1 MKKLTAIILAFIM
14 MLGTISA
21 FASSEVYPYSSEW
34 KISATSDYLGS
45 LKKAFDGDKSTYWH
59 TSYTAVGGE
68 ITDKDPLP
76 FYITAEF
83 PEAINL
89 TGWRYMPRTDN
100 GTGTVQEYTIFASAD
115 GVKFSKIADGAFTH
129 VDDVKQRTEKE
140 ATWDGVK
147 AKAVIIKITKA
158 VGDYGTAAEISFLK
172 GTGEGKVIAG
182 DTDKE
187 AILEEGS
194 SGKTYSYDS
203 SWQVAVSSEYNG
215 SFSKA
220 FDEDAATYW
229 HSDYKT
235 EGGAI
240 TENDKPPYLIT
251 VIFPEKIN
259 LTGWRYTPRTDNGTG
274 TVESYVVYASED
286 GINFGKV
293 YDGAFRHEDNVKLRT
308 AKKATWDGVNAK
320 AVAIKVTGTVGDYGT
335 AAEIAFIKGEGEGKK
350 VTSEIT
356 LSELNEVIENAE
368 AGEVIPESYVEITAE
383 SMGEKYP
390 YNESWKVEVP
400 SERGANTKN
409 KMFDGNSSTFW
420 ETDYINENGVVTKD
434 EPPYNIEIEFP
445 EEINLTGWRYT
456 PRRDTVGTIRFFN
469 IYTSTDGE
477 NYKFITSGEFPYAK
491 DAAGPT
497 RNIAFKGGNARFL
510 RIEVTESYYGYCGA
524 AEMEFYINGTGEMKY
539 SEQETEGTNSLG
551 IGKIKPRGWYARASS
566 QYFGY
571 PVSQS
576 IDGKNNTIWHSN
588 YSVIENKVIMTEKF
602 PFTVEY
608 IFPENL
614 EISGISLLP
623 RQDSGNHGL
632 ILGCNIYASDSVEGE
647 YVLLKKGVSF
657 DKNKTEKEIPLAGNL
672 SLRKIKIEIREG
684 NLSCASLAEFSVWE
698 KDPEKVDLTLSD
710 YAEEEKKY
718 ATYTVDTSSFIA
730 IYDGENWSGAEPG
743 NIFDGSTGGI
753 WQTDTIEEA
762 PVMLTI
768 DMIRPHTISGMTYL
782 PRQTPDLHGHWK
794 KVSIYT
800 SLDGENWEELFI
812 DKTFDVDLSLKVI
825 PFGKEVTM
833 RYMQIEFWDYHA
845 KRVSCA
851 EITFSQSAKAHEEEL
866 IANQASYTLKIGNN
880 EISAVK
886 GGVATTKTLDVAP
899 FIVDGSTMIPL
910 RGLLEEMGAT
920 ITWNGESDEIILDAS
935 PYEIRL
941 QIQNELVYVKD
952 PLYGD
957 IMYTLINPPI
967 IKDSRTF
974 VPIRFISEI
983 LGYKVS
989 WDGETQT
996 VLIEK

>member
-1 MKKLTAIILAFIM
+1 MKKITAIILALIM
-14 MLGTISA
+14 IIGTVSV
-21 FASSEVYPYSSEW
+21 FASYEVYPYSSSW
-34 KISATSDYLGS
+34 KISATSDYLSS
-45 LKKAFDGDKSTYWH
+45 LSKAFDGNKGTYWH

-100 GTGTVQEYTIFASAD
+100 GTGTVQEYTIFASTD
-115 GVKFSKIADGAFTH
+115 GVKFSKITDGAFTH

-140 ATWDGVK
+140 LTWDGVK

-158 VGDYGTAAEISFLK
+158 VGDYGTAAEISFLR
-172 GTGEGKVIAG
+172 GSGEGKAING
-182 DTDKE
+182 DTDKD

-194 SGKTYSYDS
+194 AGKVYSYDP
-203 SWQVAVSSEYNG
+203 SWQVGVTSEYNS
-215 SFSKA
+215 SFAKA
-220 FDEDAATYW
+220 FDGDASTYW

-235 EGGAI
+235 EGGGI

-251 VIFPEKIN
+251 VVFPEEIN

-274 TVESYVVYASED
+274 TVENYTIYASSD
-286 GINFGKV
+286 GTNFGKI
-293 YDGAFRHEDNVKLRT
+293 YDGTFRHEDNVKLRT
-308 AKKATWDGVNAK
+308 TKKASWDGVSAK
-320 AVAIKVTGTVGDYGT
+320 AVAIKITGTVGDYGT

-350 VTSEIT
+350 IAHEIT
-356 LSELNEVIENAE
+356 LSELTEIVESAE

-390 YNESWKVEVP
+390 YTDSWKVEVP

-420 ETDYINENGVVTKD
+420 ETDYVNENGVVTKD
-434 EPPYNIEIEFP
+434 EPPYNIDIEFP

-469 IYTSTDGE
+469 LYTSTDGE

-497 RNIAFKGGNARFL
+497 RNIAFKGGSAKFL

-539 SEQETEGTNSLG
+539 AEQETEGTNSLG
-551 IGKIKPRGWYARASS
+551 IGKIKPRGWYAKASS

-576 IDGKNNTIWHSN
+576 IDGKPATIWHSN
-588 YSVIENKVIMTEKF
+588 YDVIDGKVIMSEKF

-632 ILGCNIYASDSVEGE
+632 ILNCNIYASDSVDGE
-647 YVLLKKGVSF
+647 YVLLKEGVSF

-672 SLRKIKIEIREG
+672 SLRKIKVEIREG
-684 NLSCASLAEFSVWE
+684 NLACASLAEFSVWE
-698 KDPEKVDLTLSD
+698 KDPEKVDLTLKS

-730 IYDGENWSGAEPG
+730 LYEGENWSGAEPG

-753 WQTDTIEEA
+753 WQTAELKEGPA
-762 PVMLTI
+762 MLTI
-768 DMIRPHTISGMTYL
+768 DMIRPHTIKEMTYL
-782 PRQTPDLHGHWK
+782 PRQSPDLHGHWK

-800 SLDGENWEELFI
+800 SLDGETWEELFI
-812 DKTFDVDLSLKVI
+812 DKTFEPDLSLKVI

-833 RYMQIEFWDYHA
+833 RYMQIEFWDYNA

-851 EITFSQSAKAHEEEL
+851 EITFTQSAKAHEEEL
-866 IANQASYTLKIGNN
+866 LANTASYTLKIGDK

-886 GGVATTKTLDVAP
+886 GGVASTKTLDVAP

-910 RGLLEEMGAT
+910 RGLLEEMGAE
-920 ITWNGESDEIILDAS
+920 ITWNGECDEIVLDAP
-935 PYEIRL
+935 PYVIRL
-941 QIQNELVYVKD
+941 QIQNELVYVKN

-989 WDGETQT
+989 WDGATQT